1 MEGGRRISA
10 IAAEND
16 RDLFRAS
23 GAECERRT
31 GGNHRGWA
39 DDSVT
44 AHVADRLV
52 SDVHLARVPAVET
65 GRLEIVFGGEFPH
78 IDAFRDRMSART
90 MSAVD
95 DVDLV
100 ERPFVVERGADAR
113 SDCFLAGVEMYQIA
127 EAAVVQVLVGQSAFE
142 PSDTQDC
149 RIHVDQFFGRQI
161 FRPIPDFAVGPGDLA
176 AQRHSSTCCGRSLQK
191 SAARRRCGRRGVSN
205 PASQLIMIR
214 HCKSPSVSFPE
225 LASFQAP
232 KLSDGYCTKGHP
244 NPDLMLT
251 LNAGSSTVKICLVE
265 RSATAPSPCGVRV
278 GRQAAFTATLISGKS
293 QVGNEMV
300 SQLRTGAAIS
310 LGITRRRLSY
320 AASPRINYQGSF
332 NRPSRL
338 G

>member
-127 EAAVVQVLVGQSAFE
+127 EAAVVQMLVGQSAFE

-149 RIHVDQFFGRQI
+149 RIHFDQFFGRQI
-161 FRPIPDFAVGPGDLA
+161 FRPISDFAIGPSDLA
-176 AQRHSSTCCGRSLQK
+176 THRYCRACSGESLLKLWTQ
-191 SAARRRCGRRGVSN
+191 
-205 PASQLIMIR
+205 
-214 HCKSPSVSFPE
+214 FPE
-225 LASFQAP
+225 KRIDVAQTRFI
-232 KLSDGYCTKGHP
+232 K
-244 NPDLMLT
+244 
-251 LNAGSSTVKICLVE
+251 
-265 RSATAPSPCGVRV
+265 PSW
-278 GRQAAFTATLISGKS
+278 
-293 QVGNEMV
+293 
-300 SQLRTGAAIS
+300 
-310 LGITRRRLSY
+310 
-320 AASPRINYQGSF
+320 
-332 NRPSRL
+332 
-338 G
+338 